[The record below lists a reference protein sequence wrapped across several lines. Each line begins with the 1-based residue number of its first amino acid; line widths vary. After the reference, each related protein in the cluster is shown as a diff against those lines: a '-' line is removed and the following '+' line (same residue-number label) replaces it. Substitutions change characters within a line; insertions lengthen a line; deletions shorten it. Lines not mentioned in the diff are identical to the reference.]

1 MLDLK
6 LSLADVEFHFLPQ
19 GILLDEII
27 RQKIMSWWAP
37 GCGYIYGCEC
47 DDICGY
53 NRLSAILSD
62 LFQNLVTL
70 LCQERCGV
78 ASGWNWG
85 WMRLIN

>member
-62 LFQNLVTL
+62 LFQNLVAL
-70 LCQERCGV
+70 LCQSQYETF
-78 ASGWNWG
+78 
-85 WMRLIN
+85 